1 MAAQSKNQ
9 SEITPNQTN
18 QTEKVLLSWQA
29 PSRPFKRRS
38 RDFYVTLV
46 AMSSMVGLVIFL
58 IEGFMPILLLISLV
72 FLFYVLSTVEPE
84 IIEYQITNWGIKI
97 ASKTTDWQMMNRY
110 WFTNRFGS
118 TLLVIETFKL
128 PGRMEVVVDPGS
140 VDKINDILKKRLT
153 HEEIPPS
160 NLDRA
165 TAWFSKFLPD

>member
-1 MAAQSKNQ
+1 MAAESQTQ
-9 SEITPNQTN
+9 TMPQTN
-18 QTEKVLLSWQA
+18 VNAAEKLLLTWQA

-58 IEGFMPILLLISLV
+58 IEGFMPIVLLISLV

-84 IIEYQITNWGIKI
+84 IIEYQITDKGIKI
-97 ASKTTDWQMMNRY
+97 ASKTTNWQLMNRY

-118 TLLVIETFKL
+118 TLLVIETFNL
-128 PGRMEVVVDPGS
+128 PGRMELVVDPGS
-140 VDKINDILKKRLT
+140 TDKINDILKEYLIY
-153 HEEIPPS
+153 EEIPPS
-160 NLDRA
+160 NLDRV